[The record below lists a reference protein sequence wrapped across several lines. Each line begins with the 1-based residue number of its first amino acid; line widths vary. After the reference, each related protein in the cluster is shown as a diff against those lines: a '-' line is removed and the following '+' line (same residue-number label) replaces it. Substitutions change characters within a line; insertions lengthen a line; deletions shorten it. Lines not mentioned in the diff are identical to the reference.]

1 MIKINDSKKGIIT
14 RVTIFLLIIMMALPF
29 LTNTVNA
36 GGFGE
41 GEGGDPTNSGYGYW
55 NVAEGSNAWDTFK
68 SIQSSQRNWT
78 WLLNWINNNSLGYQH
93 PDGSRESMEDTCKR
107 SEFIWWYGNDAGRMY
122 TQTRGSNNIP
132 QSHWKPMSSE
142 AKKSLKVYKNW
153 SKLWSGGQVVIICS
167 AAYEEPQVP
176 VNIVAKSG
184 TFQYDGSY
192 KTVEGIDYNKSDLS
206 NLKPGHT
213 AKATIERSEKEVGAY
228 PVEVRNAKIVDGSNR
243 DVSEEYLISTED
255 GVLTITPP
263 DPPDID
269 HGSGEE
275 LEQTDTWRCVD
286 HRSDSAKAY
295 VFNTTSGSHGFTPTT
310 PEGTTPYLNSTYGG
324 RWTPAGNFA
333 NQNSVPGPG
342 DSLSSWNSWK
352 SSFQNG
358 SDTVTPS
365 LDLDSAGVSD
375 VLSKYG
381 GVYNI
386 RRSLRE
392 DTYNSTNCQPQTRR
406 LEKKTGHLSYRSCK
420 TNSKGERT
428 CTTKR
433 YSYTYYE
440 WTPWENSGERI
451 VWSSS
456 GPSSKT
462 DQYNYQILSVNYN
475 RDGFNSVRNSVG
487 GTVLS
492 LANGDAGAVL
502 QTPERSGADPGP
514 LGRGSHVTAR
524 SSFYN
529 DGDSLRRAYVCTVA
543 PNSSASNDANN
554 NQGNAHLFTEYKES
568 AEPGKKYGLPNDE
581 GQAIFFRDNNDRQVR
596 ADVWYP
602 RPTGKDD
609 LESYSGDPAKRTW
622 AKIYNNPNPT
632 PEIELT
638 KIAPWS
644 AKNDTIRSVNSE
656 KVYKGHHNR
665 FLMKSQWTS
674 DEGKPYQVGLNWEY
688 KATGYNIV
696 PKIVDGYKVKS
707 MTDKISYNFDVY
719 CDFRNTKG
727 DYQANVPKTPFVKGG
742 TSRIWNT
749 DNAIRT
755 LFTRSVS
762 DMTN

>member
-1 MIKINDSKKGIIT
+1 MIKIDDSKKGIIT
-14 RVTIFLLIIMMALPF
+14 RVIIFLLIIMMALPF
-29 LTNTVNA
+29 LVNTVNA
-36 GGFGE
+36 NGFGE
-41 GEGGDPTNSGYGYW
+41 GEGDDPTNSGYGYW
-55 NVAEGSNAWDTFK
+55 HVAEGPNAWNTFK
-68 SIQSSQRNWT
+68 SIQSSLRNWT
-78 WLLNWINNNSLGYQH
+78 RLLNWINNNSLGYQY

-107 SEFIWWYGNDAGRMY
+107 SEFIWWYGRDDGRMY
-122 TQTRGSNNIP
+122 TQGRGLNNVP
-132 QSHWKPMSSE
+132 QSNWKPMSNK
-142 AKKSLKVYKNW
+142 AKISLEVYKNW
-153 SKLWSGGQVVIICS
+153 SDLWSGGQVVIICS
-167 AAYEEPQVP
+167 ATYEEPTEPTIP
-176 VNIVAKSG
+176 VKIVAKSG

-206 NLKPGHT
+206 KLKSGHT
-213 AKATIERSEKEVGAY
+213 AKATIIRREKEVGAY
-228 PVEVRNAKIVDGSNR
+228 PVEVKNARIVDGSNR
-243 DVSEEYLISTED
+243 DVSEQYGISKQD

-269 HGSGEE
+269 YGSGKG
-275 LEQTDTWRCVD
+275 LEQTDVWRCVD
-286 HRSDSAKAY
+286 FRSDSAKAY
-295 VFNTTSGSHGFTPTT
+295 TFNTTSGSHGFTPSGA
-310 PEGTTPYLNSTYGG
+310 PGLNSTYGE

-333 NQNSVPGPG
+333 NRNSVPGPG

-352 SSFQNG
+352 SSFQGG
-358 SDTVTPS
+358 SDTVTP
-365 LDLDSAGVSD
+365 DLNLQSAGVSD

-386 RRSLRE
+386 ARSLRE
-392 DTYNSTNCQPQTRR
+392 DTYNSTNCQPQTRH
-406 LEKKTGHLSYRSCK
+406 LEKKTGWSSYTVCRSTPDGGRSCS
-420 TNSKGERT
+420 TR
-428 CTTKR
+428 R

-440 WTPWENSGERI
+440 WTPWKNSGGRI

-462 DQYNYQILSVNYN
+462 DRYNYQILSVNYN

-502 QTPERSGADPGP
+502 QTPERSGAGPGP
-514 LGRGSHVTAR
+514 LGRGSHVTAK

-529 DGDSLRRAYVCTVA
+529 DGDSLRKAYICTVA

-554 NQGNAHLFTEYKES
+554 NQGNAHLFTEYNES

-581 GQAIFFRDNNDRQVR
+581 GQLVFFRDNNDRQVR

-602 RPTGKDD
+602 RPTGKSD
-609 LESYSGDPAKRTW
+609 LESYSGNPAKRTW

-638 KIAPWS
+638 KIAPWND
-644 AKNDTIRSVNSE
+644 KNNTIRFVNSE
-656 KVYKGHHNR
+656 KVYKGNHNK
-665 FLMKSQWTS
+665 FLIKSQWTS

-696 PKIVDGYKVKS
+696 PRIVDGYKVKS
-707 MTDKISYNFDVY
+707 MTGVYSYDFDVY
-719 CDFRNTKG
+719 CDFKNATG
-727 DYQANVPKTPFVKGG
+727 DYQANVPRTPFVDG
-742 TSRIWNT
+742 TTGRIWSTN
-749 DNAIRT
+749 DAIRT

>member
-1 MIKINDSKKGIIT
+1 MIKIDDSKKGIIT
-14 RVTIFLLIIMMALPF
+14 RVIIFLLIVMMALPF

-36 GGFGE
+36 SGFGE
-41 GEGGDPTNSGYGYW
+41 GTGGDPIESDLGYW
-55 NVAEGSNAWDTFK
+55 LVAEGPNAWENFK
-68 SIQSSQRNWT
+68 SIQSSQRDWG
-78 WLLNWINNNSLGYQH
+78 WLVNWINNNSLGYQY

-107 SEFIWWYGNDAGRMY
+107 SQYIWWYGSGDTGFMY
-122 TQTRGSNNIP
+122 IYTRGSNNIP
-132 QSHWKPMSSE
+132 QSHWKPMSERASQSLE
-142 AKKSLKVYKNW
+142 LYKKW

-167 AAYEEPQVP
+167 AAYEEPVPDPEP

-184 TFQYDGSY
+184 TYRYSGTY
-192 KTVEGIDYNKSDLS
+192 RTVEGIDSNKSDLS

-213 AKATIERSEKEVGAY
+213 VKATIKRSEKEVGAY

-243 DVSEEYLISTED
+243 DVSEQYDISTED
-255 GVLTITPP
+255 GVLIITPP
-263 DPPDID
+263 EGPLNID
-269 HGSGEE
+269 YGSGSI
-275 LEQTDTWRCVD
+275 EQEVWWRCVD

-295 VFNTTSGSHGFTPTT
+295 VFNTTSGSHGFTPS
-310 PEGTTPYLNSTYGG
+310 GAPYLNSTFGE
-324 RWTPAGNFA
+324 RWTEAGNFA
-333 NQNSVPGPG
+333 NRNPVPIPG

-358 SDTVTPS
+358 SDTVTPI
-365 LDLDSAGVSD
+365 LDLQGAGVSD

-406 LEKKTGHLSYRSCK
+406 LEKKTGHLTYISCK

-428 CTTKR
+428 CTTER
-433 YSYTYYE
+433 YSYTYYD
-440 WTPWENSGERI
+440 WTPWENSGGRI
-451 VWSSS
+451 VYTSS
-456 GPSSKT
+456 GPSSNT
-462 DQYNYQILSVNYN
+462 EYYNYQLLSVNCN
-475 RDGFNSVRNSVG
+475 KDGFNSVRSSVG

-492 LANGDAGAVL
+492 LAEGDAGAVL
-502 QTPERSGADPGP
+502 QTPERSGAGPGP
-514 LGRGSHVTAR
+514 LGRGSHVTAK

-529 DGDSLRRAYVCTVA
+529 DGDSCREAFTCTVA
-543 PNSSASNDANN
+543 RNSSASNDANN

-602 RPTGKDD
+602 RPTGKSD

-644 AKNDTIRSVNSE
+644 DKNNTINYVNSE
-656 KVYKGHHNR
+656 KVYNGHHNR

-696 PKIVDGYKVKS
+696 PKIVDGYKVRF
-707 MTDKISYNFDVY
+707 MTDKYDYDFDVY
-719 CDFRNTKG
+719 CDFRNAAG
-727 DYQANVPKTPFVKGG
+727 DYQANVPKKPFVNGQ
-742 TSRIWNT
+742 TSRIWNA
-749 DNAIRT
+749 DAIRT

>member
-1 MIKINDSKKGIIT
+1 MIKIDDSKKSIIT
-14 RVTIFLLIIMMALPF
+14 RVITFLLIIMMALPF

-41 GEGGDPTNSGYGYW
+41 GVGDGGASGGHAYW
-55 NVAEGSNAWDTFK
+55 HVAEGTNAWDTFK
-68 SIQSSQRNWT
+68 SIQSSQRDWA
-78 WLLNWINNNSLGYQH
+78 WLINWINNNSLGYQY

-107 SEFIWWYGNDAGRMY
+107 SKYIWWYGKGDTGRMY
-122 TQTRGSNNIP
+122 TQTSGSNNIP
-132 QSHWKPMSSE
+132 QNYWKPMSTDAE
-142 AKKSLKVYKNW
+142 LSLKGYKKW

-167 AAYEEPQVP
+167 AMYENPKPDPEPVK
-176 VNIVAKSG
+176 IVAKSG

-192 KTVEGIDYNKSDLS
+192 KTVEGIDDNKSDLS
-206 NLKPGHT
+206 KLKSGHT
-213 AKATIERSEKEVGAY
+213 AKATIKRREKEVGAY
-228 PVEVRNAKIVDGSNR
+228 GVEVKNVKIVDGSNR

-255 GVLTITPP
+255 GVLIITPRK
-263 DPPDID
+263 DPPPDTD
-269 HGSGEE
+269 
-275 LEQTDTWRCVD
+275 DTWRCVD

-295 VFNTTSGSHGFTPTT
+295 VFNTTSGSYGFTPAGA
-310 PEGTTPYLNSTYGG
+310 PGLNSTYGE
-324 RWTPAGNFA
+324 RWTSAGDFA
-333 NQNSVPGPG
+333 KQNSVPGPG
-342 DSLSSWNSWK
+342 DSLTSWNSWK
-352 SSFQNG
+352 SSFQSG
-358 SDTVTPS
+358 SDTVTPD
-365 LDLDSAGVSD
+365 LDLQGARVSD

-386 RRSLRE
+386 TRSLRE

-406 LEKKTGHLSYRSCK
+406 LEQKTGRSSYTVCSSTPDGGRSCS
-420 TNSKGERT
+420 TRP
-428 CTTKR
+428 

-440 WTPWENSGERI
+440 WTPWANSGGRI

-456 GPSSKT
+456 GPSSRT
-462 DQYNYQILSVNYN
+462 DRYNYQILSVNYN

-502 QTPERSGADPGP
+502 QTPERSGAGPGP
-514 LGRGSHVTAR
+514 LGTGSHVTAK

-529 DGDSLRRAYVCTVA
+529 DGDSLRKAYVCTVA
-543 PNSSASNDANN
+543 PNSSANNDANN
-554 NQGNAHLFTEYKES
+554 NQGNAHLFTEYNES

-581 GQAIFFRDNNDRQVR
+581 GQLVFFRDNNDRQVR

-602 RPTGKDD
+602 KPTGKSD
-609 LESYSGDPAKRTW
+609 LESYSGNPAKRTW

-638 KIAPWS
+638 KIAPWN
-644 AKNDTIRSVNSE
+644 AKNDTINYVNSE
-656 KVYKGHHNR
+656 KVYNGNHNR
-665 FLMKSQWTS
+665 FLVKSQWTS

-696 PKIVDGYKVKS
+696 PKVVDGYKVKS
-707 MTDKISYNFDVY
+707 MTDLYEYDFDVY
-719 CDFRNTKG
+719 CDFKNTTG
-727 DYQANVPKTPFVKGG
+727 DYQANVPITPFVNEQ
-742 TSRIWNT
+742 TSRIWSAN
-749 DNAIRT
+749 DAIRT

>member
-1 MIKINDSKKGIIT
+1 
-14 RVTIFLLIIMMALPF
+14 MMALPF

-36 GGFGE
+36 SGYGE
-41 GEGGDPTNSGYGYW
+41 GEGSDPTNRGHEYW
-55 NVAEGSNAWDTFK
+55 HVAEGEGSEAWEKFK
-68 SIQSSQRNWT
+68 SIQSSQRNWA
-78 WLLNWINNNSLGYQH
+78 WLINWINNNSLGYQH

-107 SEFIWWYGNDAGRMY
+107 SQYIWWYGNGDTGYMY

-132 QSHWKPMSSE
+132 QSYWKPMSTN
-142 AKKSLKVYKNW
+142 AAASLAIYKGW
-153 SKLWSGGQVVIICS
+153 SNLWSGGQVVIICS
-167 AAYEEPQVP
+167 AAYDEPPVP
-176 VNIVAKSG
+176 VKIVAKSG
-184 TFQYDGSY
+184 TFEYDGSY
-192 KTVEGIDYNKSDLS
+192 HTVEGIDYNKSDLS
-206 NLKPGHT
+206 KLESGHT
-213 AKATIERSEKEVGAY
+213 VKATIIRSEKEVGAY
-228 PVEVRNAKIVDGSNR
+228 PVEVKNAKIVDGSNN
-243 DVSEEYLISTED
+243 DVSEKYLISTED

-263 DPPDID
+263 PPDVD
-269 HGSGEE
+269 YRSGDE

-310 PEGTTPYLNSTYGG
+310 PEGKTPYLNSTYGE

-342 DSLSSWNSWK
+342 ASLSSWNSWK
-352 SSFQNG
+352 SSFQGG
-358 SDTVTPS
+358 SDTVTP
-365 LDLDSAGVSD
+365 DLNLENAGVSG
-375 VLSKYG
+375 VLSRYG

-386 RRSLRE
+386 ARSLRE

-406 LEKKTGHLSYRSCK
+406 LEKKTGYSSYTVCE

-428 CTTKR
+428 YTTKT

-440 WTPWENSGERI
+440 WTPWENSGGRI

-456 GPSSKT
+456 GPSSNT
-462 DQYNYQILSVNYN
+462 EYYNYQLLSVNCN
-475 RDGFNSVRNSVG
+475 RDGFNSVRSSVD

-502 QTPERSGADPGP
+502 QTPERSGVGPGP
-514 LGRGSHVTAR
+514 LGRGSHVTAK

-529 DGDSLRRAYVCTVA
+529 DGDSCREAFTCTVA

-602 RPTGKDD
+602 RPTDKSD

-644 AKNDTIRSVNSE
+644 AKNDTINHFSE
-656 KVYKGHHNR
+656 KVYEGHHNR

-688 KATGYNIV
+688 KATGYNTV
-696 PKIVDGYKVKS
+696 PAVVDGYKVKE
-707 MTDKISYNFDVY
+707 MTSVKEYNFDVY
-719 CDFRNTKG
+719 CDFRNAAE
-727 DYQANVPKTPFVKGG
+727 DYQANVPKTPFANG
-742 TSRIWNT
+742 TTGRKWST
-749 DNAIRT
+749 DDAIRT

>member
-1 MIKINDSKKGIIT
+1 MIKIDNSKKGIIT
-14 RVTIFLLIIMMALPF
+14 RVMTFLLLIMMALPF
-29 LTNTVNA
+29 MTNTVNA
-36 GGFGE
+36 AAGFGE
-41 GEGGDPTNSGYGYW
+41 GTGGDPTLSDLGYW
-55 NVAEGSNAWDTFK
+55 YVAEGEGSEAWEKFK
-68 SIQSSQRNWT
+68 SIQLSTQRDWNW
-78 WLLNWINNNSLGYQH
+78 LIKWINNNSLGYQY
-93 PDGSRESMEDTCKR
+93 PDGSRESMEETCKR
-107 SEFIWWYGNDAGRMY
+107 SQYIWWYADYDTGFMY
-122 TQTRGSNNIP
+122 IQTRGSNNIP
-132 QSHWKPMSSE
+132 PSHWMTMSADAE
-142 AKKSLKVYKNW
+142 QSLNNYKNW
-153 SKLWSGGQVVIICS
+153 SNLWSGGQVVIICS
-167 AAYEEPQVP
+167 AAYEKPEKPKEPVK
-176 VNIVAKSG
+176 IVAKSG

-206 NLKPGHT
+206 KLKPGHT
-213 AKATIERSEKEVGAY
+213 VKATIKRSEKEVGAY
-228 PVEVRNAKIVDGSNR
+228 PVEVKNAKIVNGSNK
-243 DVSEEYLISTED
+243 DVSEQYDISTED
-255 GVLTITPP
+255 GVLIITPA
-263 DPPDID
+263 PPDIN
-269 HGSGEE
+269 E
-275 LEQTDTWRCVD
+275 TDFWRCVD

-310 PEGTTPYLNSTYGG
+310 PDGTTLYLNSTYGE

-333 NQNSVPGPG
+333 NRNSVPGPG

-358 SDTVTPS
+358 SDTETPD
-365 LDLDSAGVSD
+365 LDLQSAGVSGI
-375 VLSKYG
+375 LSKYG

-386 RRSLRE
+386 KRSLRK

-406 LEKKTGHLSYRSCK
+406 LEKKTGYSSYRSCK

-440 WTPWENSGERI
+440 WTPWENSGGRI

-456 GPSSKT
+456 GPSSNT
-462 DQYNYQILSVNYN
+462 EYYNYQLLSVNCN
-475 RDGFNSVRNSVG
+475 KDGFNSVRSSVG

-492 LANGDAGAVL
+492 LAEGDAGAVL
-502 QTPERSGADPGP
+502 QTPERSGAGPGP
-514 LGRGSHVTAR
+514 LGRGSHVTAK

-529 DGDSLRRAYVCTVA
+529 DGDSCRKAFTCTVA
-543 PNSSASNDANN
+543 PSSSASNDANN
-554 NQGNAHLFTEYKES
+554 NQGNEHLFTEYNES

-581 GQAIFFRDNNDRQVR
+581 GQVVFFRDNNNRQVR

-602 RPTGKDD
+602 RPTGKSD

-644 AKNDTIRSVNSE
+644 APNDTINHFSE
-656 KVYKGHHNR
+656 KVYDRHHNR

-707 MTDKISYNFDVY
+707 MTGVNPHHFDVY
-719 CDFRNTKG
+719 CDFRNTTG
-727 DYQANVPKTPFVKGG
+727 DYQANVPKTPFAKG
-742 TSRIWNT
+742 TTDRIWNAN
-749 DNAIRT
+749 NAIRT

>member
-1 MIKINDSKKGIIT
+1 M
-14 RVTIFLLIIMMALPF
+14 IFLLLIMMALPF
-29 LTNTVNA
+29 MTNTVNA
-36 GGFGE
+36 AGFGE
-41 GEGGDPTNSGYGYW
+41 GEGGDPTLSDLGYW
-55 NVAEGSNAWDTFK
+55 HVAEGPNAWNTFK
-68 SIQSSQRNWT
+68 SLQDYRRDWA
-78 WLLNWINNNSLGYQH
+78 WLINWINNNSLGYQY
-93 PDGSRESMEDTCKR
+93 PDGSRESMEETCKR
-107 SEFIWWYGNDAGRMY
+107 SQYIWWYADYNTGYMY
-122 TQTRGSNNIP
+122 IQTRGSNNIP
-132 QSHWKPMSSE
+132 QSYWKPMSTDAKE
-142 AKKSLKVYKNW
+142 ALESYKSW
-153 SKLWSGGQVVIICS
+153 SDLWSGGQVVIICS
-167 AAYEEPQVP
+167 AYNEPPIIPEPDPEP
-176 VNIVAKSG
+176 VKIVAKSG

-206 NLKPGHT
+206 KLKPGHT
-213 AKATIERSEKEVGAY
+213 AKATIVRREREVGAY
-228 PVEVRNAKIVDGSNR
+228 GVEVKNARIVDGSNR
-243 DVSEEYLISTED
+243 DVSKQYDISTQD
-255 GVLTITPP
+255 GVLTITPL
-263 DPPDID
+263 PPP
-269 HGSGEE
+269 SVKEE
-275 LEQTDTWRCVD
+275 DTWRCVD

-295 VFNTTSGSHGFTPTT
+295 TFNTTSGSHGFTP
-310 PEGTTPYLNSTYGG
+310 EGAPGLNSTYGG
-324 RWTPAGNFA
+324 RWTLAGNFA
-333 NQNSVPGPG
+333 NRNSVPGPG

-352 SSFQNG
+352 SSFQGG
-358 SDTVTPS
+358 SDTVTP
-365 LDLDSAGVSD
+365 DLNLQSAGVSD
-375 VLSKYG
+375 VLSRYG

-386 RRSLRE
+386 TRSLRE

-406 LEKKTGHLSYRSCK
+406 LEKKTGHSSYKSCK

-428 CTTKR
+428 CTTKT

-440 WTPWENSGERI
+440 WTPWKNSGGRI

-462 DQYNYQILSVNYN
+462 DRYNYQILSVNYN

-502 QTPERSGADPGP
+502 QTPERSGAGPGP

-529 DGDSLRRAYVCTVA
+529 DGDSLRRAYVCTVEQS
-543 PNSSASNDANN
+543 SSASNDANN
-554 NQGNAHLFTEYKES
+554 NQGNKHLFTEYNES
-568 AEPGKKYGLPNDE
+568 AEPSKKYGLPNDE

-602 RPTGKDD
+602 RPTGKSD
-609 LESYSGDPAKRTW
+609 LESYSGNPAKRTW

-644 AKNDTIRSVNSE
+644 DKNNTINYVNSE
-656 KVYKGHHNR
+656 KVYNGHHNR

-696 PKIVDGYKVKS
+696 PRIVDGYKVKS
-707 MTDKISYNFDVY
+707 MTSVKEYNFDVY
-719 CDFRNTKG
+719 CDFKNAVG
-727 DYQANVPKTPFVKGG
+727 DYQANVPKTPFANGT
-742 TSRIWNT
+742 TSRIWSAN
-749 DNAIRT
+749 DAIRT

>member
-1 MIKINDSKKGIIT
+1 
-14 RVTIFLLIIMMALPF
+14 MMALPF

-36 GGFGE
+36 DQFGE
-41 GEGGDPTNSGYGYW
+41 GEGAVGTGAYAYW
-55 NVAEGSNAWDTFK
+55 HVAEGEGSEAWNTFK
-68 SIQSSQRNWT
+68 SIQSSQRDWA
-78 WLLNWINNNSLGYQH
+78 WLINWINNNSLGYQY

-107 SEFIWWYGNDAGRMY
+107 SEFIWWYGNNTGRMF
-122 TQTRGSNNIP
+122 TLTGGSNNIP
-132 QSHWKPMSSE
+132 QSHWKPMSNDAAVSL
-142 AKKSLKVYKNW
+142 ANYKKW
-153 SKLWSGGQVVIICS
+153 SNLWSGGQVVIICS
-167 AAYEEPQVP
+167 AYNEPPIIPEPEPDPEP
-176 VNIVAKSG
+176 VEIVAKSG

-192 KTVEGIDYNKSDLS
+192 KTVEGIDYSKSDLS
-206 NLKPGHT
+206 KLKLGHT
-213 AKATIERSEKEVGAY
+213 AKATIIRRERAVGAY
-228 PVEVRNAKIVDGSNR
+228 DVEVKNAKIVDGSNR
-243 DVSEEYLISTED
+243 DVSEEYLISTQD
-255 GVLTITPP
+255 GVLIITPP
-263 DPPDID
+263 DPIDID
-269 HGSGEE
+269 Y
-275 LEQTDTWRCVD
+275 QTDVWRCVD

-310 PEGTTPYLNSTYGG
+310 PEGTTPYLNSTYGE

-333 NQNSVPGPG
+333 NLNSVPGPG

-358 SDTVTPS
+358 SDTVTPE
-365 LDLDSAGVSD
+365 LNLEKTGNAGNFENSVSD

-386 RRSLRE
+386 TRSLRE

-406 LEKKTGHLSYRSCK
+406 LEEKTGHLSYRSCK

-428 CTTKR
+428 CTTKT

-456 GPSSKT
+456 GPHSEFVKK
-462 DQYNYQILSVNYN
+462 YNYQILSVNCN
-475 RDGFNSVRNSVG
+475 KDGFDSVKDEVG

-492 LANGDAGAVL
+492 LAKGDAGAVL
-502 QTPERSGADPGP
+502 QTPERSGAGPGP
-514 LGRGSHVTAR
+514 LGRGSHVTAK

-529 DGDSLRRAYVCTVA
+529 DGVSCREAFTCTVA
-543 PNSSASNDANN
+543 PDSSASNDANN
-554 NQGNAHLFTEYKES
+554 NQGNAHLFTEYNES

-581 GQAIFFRDNNDRQVR
+581 GQLVFFRDNNDRQVR

-602 RPTGKDD
+602 RPTGISD

-644 AKNDTIRSVNSE
+644 DKNNTINYVNSE

-696 PKIVDGYKVKS
+696 PKIVDGYEVRS
-707 MTDKISYNFDVY
+707 MTGVKKYNFDVY
-719 CDFRNTKG
+719 CDFKNATE
-727 DYQANVPKTPFVKGG
+727 DYLANVPKTPFANG
-742 TSRIWNT
+742 TTGRIWSAN
-749 DNAIRT
+749 DAIRT